1 MDRKGPPVDWV
12 ERTMIPR
19 RPWFPRLLP
28 LLTAN
33 ALLPPGPDWAVLG
46 DRWWSHVR
54 FLADDR
60 LEGRD
65 TGSRGYDQ
73 AAEYVAEQFR
83 AAGLA
88 PSGSEGFFQR
98 MEFNVVRPDEPHSS
112 FEMLHDEVATPLRFG
127 EEVAPFLTVGTA
139 PEVEAEAVFSGYGL
153 TVPELAYDD
162 LATPS
167 VRGRIVVLLS
177 GGPADMPGPIK
188 AHYQSMEERRRSLR
202 TAGAVGMVRIA
213 NPKSID
219 LPWARMAS
227 SRFEARMELRDPG
240 EDVPVGLP
248 LTTYFNTD
256 RAEVL
261 FRHSGHSF
269 SEVLSALEADR
280 PLPRFPLNVRLR
292 ARAAVVRST
301 VSSKNVVG
309 VYPGTD
315 PKLRNEYVAVSAHLD
330 HIGVGEPIRGDTI
343 YSGAMDNA
351 SGVASL
357 IEIARSMQACGAR
370 PRRSV
375 LFLAVAG
382 EEKGLLGSK
391 YFAARPTVTGPI
403 VADLNL
409 DMFNPIFSLNY
420 LEVQGLDESSLG
432 DDIRAVAEPSG
443 VQVQPDQEPE
453 HNLFIRSDQYSFIKK
468 GVPALAFKFS
478 YLPGTPEE
486 TLFKAW
492 LTERYHAPSDDL
504 EQPVDLPA
512 AARFNAILERLIL
525 RVADADDRP
534 RWKPE
539 SFFNRFVR

>member
-1 MDRKGPPVDWV
+1 MSR
-12 ERTMIPR
+12 R
-19 RPWFPRLLP
+19 RPWLVRFAP
-28 LLTAN
+28 LL
-33 ALLPPGPDWAVLG
+33 ALSAVVPSPPNWAALG
-46 DRWWSHVR
+46 ERWWTHVR
-54 FLADDR
+54 YLADDG

-65 TGSRGYDQ
+65 TGSRGYDR

-83 AAGLA
+83 WAGLT
-88 PSGSEGFFQR
+88 PSGSDGFFQR
-98 MEFNVVRPDEPHSS
+98 MEFNVVRIDETHSS
-112 FEMLHDEVATPLRFG
+112 FEMLHDGASTALRFG
-127 EEVAPFLTVGTA
+127 EEAAFFLTPAAT
-139 PEVEAEAVFSGYGL
+139 PEVEAEAIFSGYGL
-153 TVPELAYDD
+153 TVPELDYDD
-162 LATPS
+162 LAVPS
-167 VRGRIVVLLS
+167 VRGKIVVLLS

-188 AHYQSMEERRRSLR
+188 AHYQSLDERRRSLR
-202 TAGAVGMVRIA
+202 NAGAVGVVRIA

-219 LPWARMAS
+219 LPWSRMAS

-240 EDVPVGLP
+240 EDLPAGLP
-248 LTTYFNTD
+248 LTTHFNTD

-269 SEVLSALEADR
+269 SDVLSALEKDR
-280 PLPRFPLNVRLR
+280 PLPRFPLHVRLR
-292 ARAAVVRST
+292 ARTGVVRST
-301 VSSKNVVG
+301 VTSENVVG
-309 VYPGTD
+309 VYPGAD
-315 PKLRNEYVAVSAHLD
+315 PELRNEYVAVTAHLD
-330 HIGVGEPIRGDTI
+330 HIGVGEPIRGDRI

-357 IEIARSMQACGAR
+357 IEIARSLQRSGAR
-370 PRRSV
+370 PRRSI
-375 LFLAVAG
+375 LFLAVTG

-391 YFAARPTVTGPI
+391 YFATQPTVTGAI
-403 VADLNL
+403 VADLNM
-409 DMFNPIFSLNY
+409 DMFNPIFPLKY
-420 LEVQGLDESSLG
+420 LEVQGLGESRLG
-432 DDIRAVAEPSG
+432 EDIRAVAEPYG
-443 VQVQPDQEPE
+443 VRVQPDQEPE